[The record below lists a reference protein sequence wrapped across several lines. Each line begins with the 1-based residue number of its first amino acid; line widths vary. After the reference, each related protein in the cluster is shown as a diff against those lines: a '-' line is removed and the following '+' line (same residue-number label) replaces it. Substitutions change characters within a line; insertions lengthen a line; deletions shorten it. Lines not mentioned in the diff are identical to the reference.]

1 MDEIIKR
8 ITAYAGDQEVLDK
21 KVDEGLKVLQEAMP
35 AAKFLFNFTQ
45 DETAQEFVAVVKS
58 AYASGLANGYKDA
71 VIEEM
76 EKQNAK

>member
-1 MDEIIKR
+1 M
-8 ITAYAGDQEVLDK
+8 
-21 KVDEGLKVLQEAMP
+21 KVLQEAMP